1 MASSI
6 AAQVKTKVSEEE
18 KKADNYKA
26 VRIIRISLLPRSCK
40 HAAWLQEAEKLAKKV
55 AESREVLQASWRGA
69 LRPTCSSIGL
79 CRIGRIVSS
88 SGNLTII

>member
-26 VRIIRISLLPRSCK
+26 VRISLPGRSCK